1 MYKITYK
8 MITRTLTKIID
19 NKLFKDK
26 AIVLIGPRQVGKTT
40 LIKALLK
47 HKDYLFLNGDEPIV
61 RSNLTN
67 PSIEKLKSILG
78 NVKIVFIDEAQRIE
92 NIGIT
97 LKIIHD
103 QFKDIQLLVSGSSAF
118 ELKNEMNEPLTGRK
132 WEYNLYPIS
141 YEEYEKQFGYIAAQS
156 DLETRLIY
164 GFYPDI
170 INNRGSE
177 VELLNQLTESYLYKD
192 ILSYANIKKPE
203 VLEKIL
209 QALAFQVGNEVSFNE
224 IAQLVGV
231 DKNTVGNYIRLLEL
245 GYVVY
250 ALPSFSRN
258 LRNEIK
264 TNKKYY
270 FYDNGIRNALIQNFN
285 PIEFRNDIGAL
296 WENFLIGERLKRN
309 HYHLKYAN
317 SFFWRTIQQQE
328 VDYVE
333 EKGGRINGF
342 EFKWNPKAK
351 VKLPKSFIAAYDAS
365 FTVINKDNFHDFIC
379 SD

>member
-1 MYKITYK
+1 
-8 MITRTLTKIID
+8 MIARTLTKIVSS
-19 NKLFKDK
+19 KLFKGK

-40 LIKALLK
+40 LIKELLRSNP
-47 HKDYLFLNGDEPIV
+47 YLFLNGDDPIV
-61 RSNLTN
+61 RSKLTN
-67 PSIEKLKSILG
+67 PSSEELKTILG
-78 NVKIVFIDEAQRIE
+78 NFKIVFIDEAQRIE

-103 QFKDIQLLVSGSSAF
+103 QFKDVQLLVSGSSAF

-141 YEEYEKQFGYIAAQS
+141 YEEYENQMGYIAAQS
-156 DLETRLIY
+156 DLENRLLY

-170 INNRGSE
+170 INNKGSE

-192 ILSYANIKKPE
+192 ILSYANIKKPD

-231 DKNTVGNYIRLLEL
+231 DKNTVSNYIRLLEL

-270 FYDNGIRNALIQNFN
+270 FYDNGVRNALIQNFN
-285 PIEFRNDIGAL
+285 PIDFRNDIGAL
-296 WENFLIGERLKRN
+296 WENFLIGERLKTN
-309 HYHLKYAN
+309 HYHLNYTN
-317 SFFWRTIQQQE
+317 SFFGERLQQQE

-333 EKGGRINGF
+333 EHGGKIYGF

-351 VKLPKSFIAAYDAS
+351 VKVPQNFITAYDAS
-365 FTVINKDNFHDFIC
+365 FTVINKDNFREFVLKN
-379 SD
+379 